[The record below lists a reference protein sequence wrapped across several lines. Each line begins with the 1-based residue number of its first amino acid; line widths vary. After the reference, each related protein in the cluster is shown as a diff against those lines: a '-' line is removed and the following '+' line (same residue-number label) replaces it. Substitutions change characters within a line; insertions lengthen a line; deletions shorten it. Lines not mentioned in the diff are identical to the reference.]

1 MKGRGGLGEC
11 YIKGSFQRFG
21 PNLTSDV
28 AISEPIKSILGLS
41 SVKLC
46 LVGMHRITI
55 WHQKYAIM

>member
-55 WHQKYAIM
+55 WQ